1 MTKGTFRMP
10 RHDDFWAIKKYTT
23 MRYIS
28 GEEAVSLIQPG
39 QRVFV
44 HGGAATPH
52 FMLAKLAAR
61 AHELWNVEIVSIS
74 LQGDAVI
81 ADKKY
86 KDSFRINSLF
96 VSQNIRDAVNDGRAD
111 YVPVFLSE
119 IPILFRRQLLP
130 IDVAIVQVS
139 LPDKHGYCSLGT
151 SVDVAATAVK
161 TAKKVIAQVNPRMP
175 RTLGDGIF
183 SIDQFDAVV
192 LAEEELPEVTYAGSA
207 NDISKR
213 IGAYCAE
220 LVEDRATLQM
230 GIGSIPDAT
239 LASLTNHKE
248 LGVHTEMFSDGIIP
262 LIENG
267 TITNQH
273 KKKHRGRTVTSFLL
287 GSRKLYDFV
296 DDNPA
301 VVALNIDYVND
312 TAVIRTN
319 PKVTAINSAIEVDIT
334 GQVCADSIG
343 MYHYSGV
350 GGQMDFMRGAAL
362 SEGGKP
368 IIALPSTTSKGVSRI
383 SSFLRTGAGVVTT
396 RAHAHYI
403 VTEYGV
409 AYLYGKNMRQRAK
422 ALIDIAHPNHREE
435 LERAAFERFKSYEF
449 EHTIY

>member
-1 MTKGTFRMP
+1 MN
-10 RHDDFWAIKKYTT
+10 
-23 MRYIS
+23 YIT
-28 GEEAVSLIQPG
+28 GEEAVKIIKPG

-52 FMLAKLAAR
+52 YLLKKLAER
-61 AHELWNVEIVSIS
+61 SSELWGVEIVSIS

-96 VSQNIRDAVNDGRAD
+96 VSQNIREAVNDGRGD
-111 YVPVFLSE
+111 YVPIFLSE
-119 IPILFRRQLLP
+119 IPILFKRGILP

-139 LPDKHGYCSLGT
+139 PPDKHGYCSLGV
-151 SVDVAATAVK
+151 SVDIAATAVK
-161 TAKKVIAQVNPRMP
+161 TAKRVIAHVNPRMP
-175 RTLGDGIF
+175 RTLGDGIIK
-183 SIDQFDAVV
+183 IDDFNAVV
-192 LAEEELPEVTYAGSA
+192 YAEQELPEVVCS
-207 NDISKR
+207 DISEISMR
-213 IGAYCAE
+213 IGSYCAE
-220 LVEDRATLQM
+220 LVEDGATLQM
-230 GIGSIPDAT
+230 GIGSIPDAV

-262 LIENG
+262 LIEKG
-267 TITNQH
+267 IITNQH
-273 KKKHRGRTVTSFLL
+273 KKKYRGKTVTSFLL
-287 GSRKLYDFV
+287 GTRKLYDFV

-334 GQVCADSIG
+334 GQVCSDSIG
-343 MYHYSGV
+343 AYHYSGV
-350 GGQMDFMRGAAL
+350 GGQMDFVRGASL

-368 IIALPSTTSKGVSRI
+368 IIALPSITSKGVSKI
-383 SSFLRTGAGVVTT
+383 SPFLKQGAGVVTT

-403 VTEYGV
+403 VTEYGI

-422 ALIDIAHPNHREE
+422 ALIEIAHPNHREA
-435 LERAAFERFKSYEF
+435 LERAAFERFHTYEF
-449 EHTIY
+449 ERTVY